1 MATNIE
7 AMRHLAKSVLS
18 CILLSVCSFGSHG
31 LVGGKEQLENVTG
44 AVRWASVVTLLSAA
58 YYLQFQVCK
67 RSWQRKRE
75 RSTRVL
81 RRNQYKQ
88 TQTMTSV
95 DRSSDESGR
104 NSQSGR
110 DFQSKFQIDSED
122 GIDSIELDSLPPASD
137 EEVWIEGTSVVSNN
151 VYYPELT
158 MSSVWTYVY
167 GWGVLLFV
175 CIYCLAGVNIPSSCW
190 WVMGMIALSFD
201 ELISKRAGKWFI
213 CSMGLSMCVSVFA
226 VWSGALMDENGN
238 FTGDLMFTKKGNMPL
253 LDFVMGVVFPVSTP
267 FIFFS
272 IRSTVRSVT
281 NDVSKLCEFALPFM
295 TVMAVCCLVATS
307 GMCNETCETRRSGL
321 EANLAPLDSNNVT
334 NYVDTFANFVE
345 TYNLNVTNTT
355 NMPHNTSNNNTLN
368 YNLNTRISLNSN
380 VTQYVLISISPF
392 IAFWLIRVLIVAILT
407 GHSTEFITAFIL
419 VTSTRYS
426 IAHAMGLW
434 SVLALSGAG
443 SAFVLLLLVK
453 RD

>member
-1 MATNIE
+1 MVANIE

-18 CILLSVCSFGSHG
+18 CILLSLCSFGSHG
-31 LVGGKEQLENVTG
+31 LVGGKERLENVTG
-44 AVRWASVVTLLSAA
+44 VVRWASVVTLLSAV

-67 RSWQRKRE
+67 RFWQRKRE
-75 RSTRVL
+75 RSPRVL

-88 TQTMTSV
+88 TQTMTSM

-104 NSQSGR
+104 NSQSRR
-110 DFQSKFQIDSED
+110 DFQIDSED
-122 GIDSIELDSLPPASD
+122 GIDSIELDSLPPTSD

-201 ELISKRAGKWFI
+201 ELISKGVGKWFI
-213 CSMGLSMCVSVFA
+213 CSMGLSMCMSVFA

-238 FTGDLMFTKKGNMPL
+238 FTGDLMFTKKGNIPL
-253 LDFVMGVVFPVSTP
+253 LDFVMGVIFPILTP

-307 GMCNETCETRRSGL
+307 GMCNETCETRRGGL
-321 EANLAPLDSNNVT
+321 ETNLNQLNSNNGT

-345 TYNLNVTNTT
+345 TYNLNVN
-355 NMPHNTSNNNTLN
+355 NAPHNTSNNNTLN
-368 YNLNTRISLNSN
+368 ILNTRISLNSN
-380 VTQYVLISISPF
+380 VMQYVLISISPF

>member
-1 MATNIE
+1 
-7 AMRHLAKSVLS
+7 
-18 CILLSVCSFGSHG
+18 
-31 LVGGKEQLENVTG
+31 
-44 AVRWASVVTLLSAA
+44 
-58 YYLQFQVCK
+58 
-67 RSWQRKRE
+67 
-75 RSTRVL
+75 
-81 RRNQYKQ
+81 
-88 TQTMTSV
+88 MTSM

-104 NSQSGR
+104 NSQSRR
-110 DFQSKFQIDSED
+110 DFQIDSED
-122 GIDSIELDSLPPASD
+122 GIDSIELDSLPPTSD

-201 ELISKRAGKWFI
+201 ELISKGVGKWFI
-213 CSMGLSMCVSVFA
+213 CSMGLSMCMSVFA

-238 FTGDLMFTKKGNMPL
+238 FTGDLMFTKKGNIPL
-253 LDFVMGVVFPVSTP
+253 LDFVMGVIFPILTP

-307 GMCNETCETRRSGL
+307 GMCNETCETRRGGL
-321 EANLAPLDSNNVT
+321 ETNLNQLNSNNGT

-345 TYNLNVTNTT
+345 TYNLNVN
-355 NMPHNTSNNNTLN
+355 NAPHNTSKNNTLN
-368 YNLNTRISLNSN
+368 ILNTRISLNSN